1 MHELVLTEERKC
13 RIMGNAF
20 YISEL
25 LNRVIGNSQQ
35 QEAEHQRQL
44 DNTIA
49 RLTSRSPDVADSY
62 RTTPQPG
69 HGPGMYQ
76 PRARATGKD
85 VVSLF
90 IPDSAFKSGDW
101 QDFQRARDK
110 AIDWLRSNRSSV
122 ENGGTL
128 CWGPAFELDSSPL
141 SYRDSDGTNWFNC
154 SIDREQD
161 FLRARVTASY

>member
-1 MHELVLTEERKC
+1 MSSIDKGLYDRL
-13 RIMGNAF
+13 
-20 YISEL
+20 
-25 LNRVIGNSQQ
+25 IGNSLTQQ
-35 QEAEHQRQL
+35 AESQREL
-44 DNTIA
+44 DSTIA

-62 RTTPQPG
+62 RTAPQPG

-90 IPDSAFKSGDW
+90 IPDSAFKSGEW

-128 CWGPAFELDSSPL
+128 CWGPAFGLDPEPL
-141 SYRDSDGTNWFNC
+141 SYRDTDGVSWYNA
-154 SIDREQD
+154 SIEDEATYQLARIHA
-161 FLRARVTASY
+161 RA

>member
-1 MHELVLTEERKC
+1 MSKFH
-13 RIMGNAF
+13 
-20 YISEL
+20 ISEVMDNYINNTL
-25 LNRVIGNSQQ
+25 KE
-35 QEAEHQRQL
+35 EAEKQRQL
-44 DNTIA
+44 DA
-49 RLTSRSPDVADSY
+49 FVRRLTSRSPDVADSY
-62 RTTPQPG
+62 RTAPQPG

-90 IPDSAFKSGDW
+90 IPDSAFKSGEW

-128 CWGPAFELDSSPL
+128 CWGPAFGLDPEPL
-141 SYRDSDGTNWFNC
+141 SYRDTDGVSWYNS
-154 SIDREQD
+154 SIEDEATYQLARIHA
-161 FLRARVTASY
+161 RA